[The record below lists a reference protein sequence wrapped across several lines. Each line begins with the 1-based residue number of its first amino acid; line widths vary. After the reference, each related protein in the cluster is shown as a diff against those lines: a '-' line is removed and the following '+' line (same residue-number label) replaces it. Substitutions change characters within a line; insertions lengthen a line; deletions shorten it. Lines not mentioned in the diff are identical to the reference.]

1 MIQGF
6 STLNKDFGENLAW
19 LTQNTSN
26 SNTVNVI
33 ELFKNKKVATPP
45 PPFQGYPPFLAKI
58 LEPSK

>member
-33 ELFKNKKVATPP
+33 ELYKNKKVAI
-45 PPFQGYPPFLAKI
+45 PPF
-58 LEPSK
+58 